1 MVETDVI
8 VLGGGVAGLGAA
20 GELARH
26 GFRVALLEARERL
39 GGRVLTLRPEDW
51 NAPVELGPEFIHAG
65 NDALWRLLKR
75 HHLRARTVPA
85 RHWLWR
91 DGELE
96 RLPGVSRRIAH
107 VTGQIDA
114 RRMRGWS
121 FADFMRCHAD
131 AFGEEERQLAA
142 GFVEGFQAAPPA
154 KMSASAIEGETIDEA
169 EQFAVPRGYD
179 TVVDALVSELPP
191 ERVEIWRG
199 TIVTRVEWTRGRVV
213 VRAGER
219 RFRGA
224 ALVVTLP
231 LGVWQMR
238 APAPG
243 AVRFEPPLR
252 AKQAIA
258 ARMGVGHV
266 IRLQLRFD
274 PRRLRSILPA
284 RLRRVARSGFGFIHS
299 RLPGVPVWWA
309 LSGEPILTG
318 WAGGPAAIAL
328 ARLPRSRMF
337 ARAQASLARV
347 LGTSADVIR
356 RAVVAAETHNW
367 SHDPFTRGAYSFIA
381 AGEEET
387 AAKLRIPVRD
397 TLFFAGE
404 ATADGAEVGTVHGAL
419 ASGIRAARELVST
432 VKRR

>member
-1 MVETDVI
+1 MVEADVV

-20 GELARH
+20 GVLARR
-26 GFRVALLEARERL
+26 GFRVVLLEARERL
-39 GGRVLTLRPEDW
+39 GGRVLTLRREGW
-51 NAPVELGPEFIHAG
+51 TAPIELGPEFIHAG

-75 HHLRARTVPA
+75 HHLRACAVPP

-91 DGELE
+91 AGELE
-96 RLPGVSRRIAH
+96 RLPDVSKRIKH
-107 VTGQIDA
+107 VTGEIDA

-131 AFGEEERQLAA
+131 AFAEEERQLAA
-142 GFVEGFQAAPPA
+142 GFVEGFQAAPPT
-154 KMSASAIEGETIDEA
+154 KMSAPAIEGETIEEA
-169 EQFAVPRGYD
+169 EQFALPRGYD

-191 ERVEIWRG
+191 ERVAIWRG
-199 TIVTRVEWTRGRVV
+199 TTVTKVEWRRGHVV
-213 VRAGER
+213 ARAGER
-219 RFRGA
+219 CFGGA

-231 LGVWQMR
+231 LGVWQVR

-274 PRRLRSILPA
+274 PRRLRSILPPK
-284 RLRRVARSGFGFIHS
+284 LRRAAGTGFGFIHS

-309 LSGEPILTG
+309 LSGEPIVTG
-318 WAGGPAAIAL
+318 WAGGPTAIAL

-337 ARAQASLARV
+337 ARAYASLARV
-347 LGTSADVIR
+347 LGASVDVIR

-367 SHDPFTRGAYSFIA
+367 SHDPFSRGAYSFVV
-381 AGEEET
+381 AGEEDT
-387 AAKLRIPVRD
+387 AEKLRIPVRD

-419 ASGIRAARELVST
+419 ASGLRAAREVVSA
-432 VKRR
+432 VKRG